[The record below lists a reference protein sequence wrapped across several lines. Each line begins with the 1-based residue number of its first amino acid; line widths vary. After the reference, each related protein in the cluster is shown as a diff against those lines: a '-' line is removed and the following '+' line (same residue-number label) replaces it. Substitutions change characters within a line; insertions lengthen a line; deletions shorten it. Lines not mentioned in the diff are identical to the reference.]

1 MAAVAI
7 TRMDLGVADLRA
19 EAGRAK
25 APAVVRRLLAL
36 ALVLEGADRES
47 AARQCGME
55 RQTLRD
61 WVRRY
66 NAEGVDGLAD
76 RKSKG
81 RPPKLAAGQREEL
94 RLLVETGPDLAADKV
109 VRWRCADLKRKI
121 AETFKVE
128 VHERTV
134 GKLLN
139 KLGYRR
145 LSVRPRHP
153 CSDPAAQEASE
164 KPISRRARLWA

>member
-1 MAAVAI
+1 MLC
-7 TRMDLGVADLRA
+7 DRA
-19 EAGRAK
+19 
-25 APAVVRRLLAL
+25 RR
-36 ALVLEGADRES
+36 
-47 AARQCGME
+47 C
-55 RQTLRD
+55 
-61 WVRRY
+61 Y
-66 NAEGVDGLAD
+66 AEGVAGLAD

-81 RPPKLAAGQREEL
+81 RPPKLAAGQKEEL
-94 RLLVETGPDLAADKV
+94 RLLVEAGPDLAADKV

-139 KLGYRR
+139 KLGCRR

-164 KPISRRARLWA
+164 KTSPISPAPPCPMPPPASRSRSGSRTRRASASRAR